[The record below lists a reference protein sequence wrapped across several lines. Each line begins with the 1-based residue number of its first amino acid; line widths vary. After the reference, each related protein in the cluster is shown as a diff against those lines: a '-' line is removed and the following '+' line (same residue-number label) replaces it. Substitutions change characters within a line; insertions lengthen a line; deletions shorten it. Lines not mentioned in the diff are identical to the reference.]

1 MRLLVT
7 FPILLA
13 AVPTLFGQVS
23 ADTQPADGSK
33 DYIVVFKDKTAT
45 RLPDRFQHLRQ
56 RARYE
61 NVPAAPVRLN
71 PEELKQLRT
80 DPDIE
85 YIAPDRQ
92 LRASGDLVAQTI
104 NADLVWSSG
113 KTGSGIGV
121 VVIDSGINSKFQDLG
136 NYLGQTDTGY
146 SRILYAENFL
156 VPATKP
162 DGTANPDRYKT
173 KDGYGHGTHVAGI
186 IAGNGYLSLQP
197 GSVRSLAGIAP
208 NANLLDFQVLDQN
221 GQGSDSSVIA
231 AIDRAISLKNT
242 YKIRVINLSLGRPVF
257 TSFTQDPLCLAVERA
272 WQAGIVV
279 VVAAGNDGR
288 DTTFG
293 GYGTINAPGND
304 PLAITV
310 GAMRTAGTP
319 YRYDDEITTYSSRGP
334 SLIDHIVKPDL
345 VAPGNLIDAAF
356 NQDGYLEHNYQ
367 QNNVDPLT
375 VFDPTAFPNYVKSN
389 DPGALPDYLRKANY
403 FTLSGTSMAAAV
415 TSGAVALLLTSESN
429 LTPDQVKAR
438 LMLTA
443 SKNFTN
449 LGPYYFN
456 NTTKGQKLNVEA
468 QHQTIFVLPINQ
480 KAVTDAQNQ
489 FNDANGKLQQAQAT
503 QTTAASAVSN
513 AQQALTAPTAAQATA
528 QQTYNQAST
537 LDTQMWATVNSD
549 QAKYQ
554 ADQQS
559 LKTTSDALNKAQSS
573 LNQAQQNVQ
582 HDQQNAQQDYQKAQQ
597 DLAKNDTQHYNQD
610 MAKYNADLAQ
620 LSTDNALVT
629 QYTGQVA
636 SLQATYNTLTAQ
648 VAADS
653 ATVTADQ
660 NAAKAQDTVMQT
672 AQQALNNAN
681 DTLKKAQDALTQ
693 AQNNL
698 TNANNQL
705 ASVQNNAN
713 QAQANLATAQA
724 NLDAEQA
731 TITGLQQLAS
741 TYLSQSSSSSTPYL
755 SQYDIFTVG
764 AGYLDINAAI
774 QNHSVSPKNAGATS
788 PVAYFDP
795 ASGAITMTSNYKSL
809 CVPNGPYAS
818 MALWGSTICGKMA
831 LWGSTA
837 VWGNMALWG
846 SNSVSGNMA
855 LWGST
860 AVWGTSLFVNGSMA
874 LWGSTAVWGTS
885 GTAAFMALWGSQ
897 SVWAANGP
905 FGAATDYPSSSIPI
919 MIDGDT
925 DR

>member
-13 AVPTLFGQVS
+13 SVPTLFGQVS

-61 NVPAAPVRLN
+61 HVPAAPVRLN
-71 PEELKQLRT
+71 AEELKQVQT

-85 YIAPDRQ
+85 FVAPDRP
-92 LRASGDLVAQTI
+92 LHASGDLVAQTI
-104 NADLVWSSG
+104 NADLVWASS
-113 KTGSGIGV
+113 KTGTGIGV
-121 VVIDSGINSKFQDLG
+121 AVVDSGIRSQFQDLG
-136 NYLGQTDTGY
+136 NPQGQTDQ
-146 SRILYAENFL
+146 SHARVVYAENFL

-162 DGTANPDRYKT
+162 DGTVNQDRYKT

-186 IAGNGYLSLQP
+186 IAGNGYISLQP
-197 GSVRSLAGIAP
+197 GSIRSLAGIAP
-208 NANLLDFQVLDQN
+208 TANLIDLQVLDQN
-221 GQGSDSSVIA
+221 GQGSDSTVIA
-231 AIDRAISLKNT
+231 AIDRAISLKST
-242 YKIRVINLSLGRPVF
+242 YQIRVINLSLGRPVF

-288 DTTFG
+288 NTTFG

-356 NQDGYLEHNYQ
+356 NQDGYLEQNYS

-375 VFDPTAFPNYVKSN
+375 VFNPGAIPQYVQSS
-389 DPGALPDYLRKANY
+389 DPGSLPDYYRHTNY
-403 FTLSGTSMAAAV
+403 YTLSGTSMAAAV
-415 TSGAVALLLTSESN
+415 TSGAVALLLTSEPN

-468 QHQTIFVLPINQ
+468 QHLTIFVLPTYQ
-480 KAVTDAQNQ
+480 KPVNDAQNQ
-489 FNDANGKLQQAQAT
+489 LNNANSQLQQQQAA

-513 AQQALTAPTAAQATA
+513 AQQALTAPTAAAA
-528 QQTYNQAST
+528 AALQTYNQASA
-537 LDTQMWATVNSD
+537 LDTQMRAKVNTD
-549 QAKYQ
+549 QATSQ
-554 ADQQS
+554 TDQQA
-559 LKTTSDALNKAQSS
+559 LQAANDALHKSQDS
-573 LNQAQQNVQ
+573 LNQANQCVLQ
-582 HDQQNAQQDYQKAQQ
+582 DQQNAQQDYQHAQQ
-597 DLAKNDTQHYNQD
+597 DLANNNTQQYNQD
-610 MAKYNADLAQ
+610 IAKYNADLAK
-620 LSTDNALVT
+620 LNTDSALVT
-629 QYTGQVA
+629 QYTAQVA
-636 SLQATYNTLTAQ
+636 AGQTKYNTLTAQ

-653 ATVTADQ
+653 AAITADQ
-660 NAAKAQDTVMQT
+660 NAAQAQDIVMQT
-672 AQQALNNAN
+672 AQQASNSAN
-681 DTLKKAQDALTQ
+681 DTLKHAQDALQQ

-698 TNANNQL
+698 TNANNQV
-705 ASVQNNAN
+705 ANAQNQVN

-724 NLDAEQA
+724 NLAAEQA
-731 TITGLQQLAS
+731 TISGLQQQAS
-741 TYLSQSSSSSTPYL
+741 NYLSQSGASSTPYV
-755 SQYDIFTVG
+755 SQYDIFTIG
-764 AGYLDINAAI
+764 AGYLDINAAV
-774 QNHSVSPKNAGATS
+774 QNHAVSPQNAGATS
-788 PVAYFDP
+788 PVAYFNP
-795 ASGAITMTSNYKSL
+795 ANGTVTITSNYKSL
-809 CVPNGPYAS
+809 CGSSLYAS
-818 MALWGSTICGKMA
+818 TAVWGTTICGNMALWGSN
-831 LWGSTA
+831 S

-885 GTAAFMALWGSQ
+885 GTAAFNALWGSTA
-897 SVWAANGP
+897 VWGTSGP
-905 FGAATDYPSSSIPI
+905 FGAATDYAASSIAV

-925 DR
+925 NR